1 VFRNLRYGLR
11 LLRKARGFAIV
22 AVVTL
27 ALGIGANT
35 AIFSV
40 VYAVL
45 LAPLPYPNPHQL
57 LFGCVPAWQASGV
70 NLNEIL
76 KESGRSGTTTTRHY
90 MRRLVVVTE
99 FGLALTLLAGA
110 GLALHSFFNLSRVDL
125 GVRTD
130 HILTFRFPVP
140 QTRLS
145 QPEQMITFYHQ
156 LLEKLDAIP
165 GVQHAGVATGLP
177 LAGPFFAGPFN
188 IAGQPQAAAGSRP
201 TAGFLMVTPGYFQTF
216 GIHMVR
222 GRRFNEQ
229 DTEHSP
235 RVAVV
240 SENLARRHFPG
251 IDPLGKRVIV
261 DQLIPGVR
269 QQGPPLEWEIV
280 GVFHSV
286 KYDLRDSDTTAE
298 IDVPFDQSPWPNVDV
313 AVRTTGDPVSMTKTI
328 AAAMNSME
336 PDVALA
342 DVESMEQ
349 MVDELLVGDRFFGLA
364 LWDLCGHRSIAR
376 GSRNLRCHEFLGD
389 PAHSRN
395 RLAHGI
401 GSRS

>member
-1 VFRNLRYGLR
+1 
-11 LLRKARGFAIV
+11 
-22 AVVTL
+22 
-27 ALGIGANT
+27 
-35 AIFSV
+35 
-40 VYAVL
+40 
-45 LAPLPYPNPHQL
+45 
-57 LFGCVPAWQASGV
+57 
-70 NLNEIL
+70 
-76 KESGRSGTTTTRHY
+76 
-90 MRRLVVVTE
+90 
-99 FGLALTLLAGA
+99 
-110 GLALHSFFNLSRVDL
+110 
-125 GVRTD
+125 
-130 HILTFRFPVP
+130 
-140 QTRLS
+140 
-145 QPEQMITFYHQ
+145 MITFYHQ

-235 RVAVV
+235 PVAVV
-240 SENLARRHFPG
+240 GENLAKRYFPG

-269 QQGPPLEWEIV
+269 RQGPPLEWEIV

-328 AAAMNSME
+328 AAAVNSME

-342 DVESMEQ
+342 DVESMEE
-349 MVDELLVGDRFFGLA
+349 MVDESLVGDRFSALLYGTFAAIALLLAAVGIYGVMSFSVTQRTHEIGLRMALGAAREQVLALILKEGLA
-364 LWDLCGHRSIAR
+364 LA
-376 GSRNLRCHEFLGD
+376 
-389 PAHSRN
+389 
-395 RLAHGI
+395 LAPWAA
-401 GSRS
+401 